1 MAENIHAAAQSR
13 NEAILRRIL
22 GEDIQMQE
30 PRSRIEKLL
39 LRILG
44 EDVTTEKPQSRIE
57 ELLTEIVDRGGTA
70 PALEVEALSVSE
82 NGTYK
87 APEGTAYDPVTVNVS
102 GASIQEKKTDILH
115 VSEDATV
122 TIKPDNG
129 FDAIS
134 EVELDIYMTVP
145 RVYGAVRSFN
155 ESSGTVTYDFGRPV
169 DYCAVGQF
177 PITRRYVLMLHFGD
191 PWIYDMANGQR
202 IANGHYT
209 GTGYYFDVDPETID
223 INELPSNLVAVT
235 PD

>member
-44 EDVTTEKPQSRIE
+44 EDVTTDKPQSRIE

-102 GASIQEKKTDILH
+102 TASIQEKKTETLH
-115 VSEDATV
+115 VSEDATL
-122 TIKPDNG
+122 TIQPDSG
-129 FDAIS
+129 FDAVS
-134 EVELDIYMTVP
+134 EVELDVYLTVP
-145 RVYGAVRSFN
+145 RVYGAVRNYN
-155 ESSGTVTYDFGRPV
+155 ESSGTVTYDFGRSV
-169 DYCAVGQF
+169 DYCAIGQF
-177 PITRRYVLMLHFGD
+177 PITRRYVLMLHFGG
-191 PWIYDMANGQR
+191 PWICDVANGQR
-202 IANGHYT
+202 VASGSFN
-209 GTGYYFDVDPETID
+209 GTGYQFEIDPQTIN